1 MICNI
6 LQLIFCAILFAVP
19 MALYKSNR
27 TFMARFYNAMVYREK
42 ARRLYVRILLILL
55 LLFHYVYACG
65 HVGEFGILLST
76 AVCAAIYSFRR
87 TDRWLRRLPG
97 RTSSFV
103 ALATTV
109 LVIGFVPHLYTLAV
123 TVAFLLLAALFYPSD
138 RVMTESGD
146 LDRIT
151 GWMQHPALLAE
162 SYHDYHHARLPQDAD
177 SGNTDISAQ

>member
-1 MICNI
+1 MIWNI
-6 LQLIFCAILFAVP
+6 LQLIFCTMLFAVP

-27 TFMARFYNAMVYREK
+27 PFMARFYNAMVYREK
-42 ARRLYVRILLILL
+42 ARRLYVQILLILL

-97 RTSSFV
+97 RASSFV
-103 ALATTV
+103 TLATAV
-109 LVIGFVPHLYTLAV
+109 LVLGFVPHLYTLAV

-151 GWMQHPALLAE
+151 GWVQHSGLLAE

>member
-1 MICNI
+1 MIWNI
-6 LQLIFCAILFAVP
+6 LQLIFCAMLFAVP

-97 RTSSFV
+97 RTDVFACKTGTRQMAYRSAICCASVFWAKQERRPTCRRRHKKACRLSLPERLSS
-103 ALATTV
+103 
-109 LVIGFVPHLYTLAV
+109 I
-123 TVAFLLLAALFYPSD
+123 LF
-138 RVMTESGD
+138 
-146 LDRIT
+146 
-151 GWMQHPALLAE
+151 
-162 SYHDYHHARLPQDAD
+162 
-177 SGNTDISAQ
+177 